1 MKSFEKEYG
10 GQVSV
15 QEKTLVQ
22 VNTFIL
28 HDEIQK
34 IKQEIRDLQAN
45 TLITIAMWVITLA
58 IIFILHVT

>member
-10 GQVSV
+10 GQV
-15 QEKTLVQ
+15 
-22 VNTFIL
+22 NNFIM
-28 HDEIQK
+28 HDEIHK
-34 IKQEIRDLQAN
+34 IKQEIKDLQTN